1 MKKQPSSNRK
11 TYLALA
17 VFCVAALAGYL
28 LYQNS
33 TSKFSSEEVAAT
45 IHPASTVL
53 NAGAS
58 IQYYEDRLRKAP
70 GDATSQLAL
79 AQLYLQHARATHQ
92 EAQHLPK
99 AEKLLSQV
107 ISRNPDHYQALALK
121 ASMYNVLHQF
131 EKARDVAESLIAR
144 EADHAY
150 VYGILIDAL
159 VELGEYEAAVQA
171 CDKMIGLRPGIAS
184 YARAAYLRELH
195 GDTEGAIGAM
205 ELAASSG
212 LAGDE
217 NRSWALYQLGQLY
230 LGQNQIDAAETLF
243 NGILDE
249 HPGYAYAIG
258 GHAQINMQRG
268 DYGEA
273 LSMFDRAY
281 ASLPSDAFLEGK
293 LEVYTIM
300 QQEEGIARTTV
311 QLERSLKDAE
321 AMGENVRMEYA
332 DFLADIDRDLDE
344 ALELAEAEYNR
355 RPYHLHALET
365 YAWALHKTGRSAEAI
380 PYIEQAMRLNTG
392 DAMVHFRAGHI
403 YKAAARPSEAKQH
416 FEEALAGHLHI
427 ESVSAAQEVRQQL
440 KKIRLY

>member
-11 TYLALA
+11 TYLALL
-17 VFCVAALAGYL
+17 VFFTAALAGYL
-28 LYQNS
+28 LYFNALPQ
-33 TSKFSSEEVAAT
+33 SSPEEVVAT

-53 NAGAS
+53 NANAS
-58 IQYYEDRLRKAP
+58 IEFYEDRLRKAP
-70 GDATSQLAL
+70 GDASSQLAL

-92 EAQHLPK
+92 EARYLPE
-99 AEKLLSQV
+99 ADKLLNKV
-107 ISRNPDHYQALALK
+107 LSRNSDHYQALALR

-131 EKARDVAESLIAR
+131 EKARDVAEALIAR
-144 EADHAY
+144 ESDHAY
-150 VYGILIDAL
+150 VYGILVDAL
-159 VELGEYEAAVQA
+159 VELGAYEAAVVA
-171 CDKMIGLRPGIAS
+171 CDKMISLRPGIAS

-195 GDTEGAIGAM
+195 GDTDGAIQAM
-205 ELAASSG
+205 TLAASSG

-230 LGQNQIDAAETLF
+230 LGQNEIDTAETIF

-249 HPGYAYAIG
+249 HPGYAYANG
-258 GHAQINMQRG
+258 GMAQINMQRG

-273 LSMFDRAY
+273 LSLFDQAY
-281 ASLPSDAFLEGK
+281 AVLASDAFLEGK

-300 QQEEGIARTTV
+300 KHEDGIARTTV

-332 DFLADIDRDLDE
+332 DYLADIDRDLDE
-344 ALELAEAEYNR
+344 ALELAEAEYQR
-355 RPYHLHALET
+355 RPGHLHALET
-365 YAWALHKTGRSAEAI
+365 YAWTLHKTGRSEEAI

-403 YKAAARPSEAKQH
+403 YEAALRPAEARH
-416 FEEALAGHLHI
+416 NFEEAIAGQIQI
-427 ESVSAAQEVRQQL
+427 ESISAARIARQ
-440 KKIRLY
+440 RLMEI

>member
-33 TSKFSSEEVAAT
+33 TLQSSSEEVAAT

-58 IQYYEDRLRKAP
+58 IQYYEDRLRRAP

-79 AQLYLQHARATHQ
+79 AQLYLQHARVTHQ
-92 EAQHLPK
+92 EARYLP
-99 AEKLLSQV
+99 EVDELLGEV
-107 ISRNPDHYQALALK
+107 ISKNPDHYQALALK

-131 EKARDVAESLIAR
+131 EKARDLTEALIAR
-144 EADHAY
+144 ESDHAY
-150 VYGILIDAL
+150 VYGILVDAL

-171 CDKMIGLRPGIAS
+171 CDKMISLRPGIAS

-195 GDTEGAIGAM
+195 GDTEGAIQAM

-212 LAGDE
+212 VAGDE

-230 LGQNQIDAAETLF
+230 LGQNDIDAAEALF

-258 GHAQINMQRG
+258 GLAQINMQRG

-273 LSMFDRAY
+273 LSMFDKAFV
-281 ASLPSDAFLEGK
+281 SLPGDAFLEGK

-300 QQEEGIARTTV
+300 QHEEGIARTTV

-332 DFLADIDRDLDE
+332 DFLADIDRDLDA

-355 RPYHLHALET
+355 RPHHLHALET
-365 YAWALHKTGRSAEAI
+365 YAWALHKTGRSEEAI
-380 PYIEQAMRLNTG
+380 PYIEQAMRLETG

-403 YKAAARPSEAKQH
+403 YQAANHPLEARFN
-416 FEEALAGHLHI
+416 FEQALAGHLHI
-427 ESVSAAQEVRQQL
+427 ESLSAAQEAKHKL
-440 KKIRLY
+440 EKITV

>member
-11 TYLALA
+11 TFLALA

-33 TSKFSSEEVAAT
+33 IPESSSEDVVVT

-53 NAGAS
+53 NAGTS
-58 IQYYEDRLRKAP
+58 IKYYEDRLRKAP
-70 GDATSQLAL
+70 GDASSQLAL

-92 EAQHLPK
+92 EALYLPK
-99 AEKLLSQV
+99 ADELLSQV
-107 ISRNPDHYQALALK
+107 ISRSPDHYQALALK

-131 EKARDVAESLIAR
+131 EKARDITETLISRES
-144 EADHAY
+144 DHAY
-150 VYGILIDAL
+150 VYGILVDAL

-171 CDKMIGLRPGIAS
+171 CDKMSSLRPGIAS

-195 GDTEGAIGAM
+195 GDTAGAIKAM

-212 LAGDE
+212 VAGDE

-230 LGQNQIDAAETLF
+230 LGQNDIDAAEALF

-258 GHAQINMQRG
+258 GLAQVNLQRG

-281 ASLPSDAFLEGK
+281 ASLPGDAFLEGK

-300 QQEEGIARTTV
+300 QHEEGIAQLSV

-332 DFLADIDRDLDE
+332 DYLADQNRDLNT

-355 RPYHLHALET
+355 RPGHLHALET
-365 YAWALHKTGRSAEAI
+365 YAWALHKMGRSDEAI
-380 PYIEQAMRLNTG
+380 PYIEQAMRLETG

-403 YKAAARPSEAKQH
+403 YSAAGRLSEAKH
-416 FEEALAGHLHI
+416 NFEAAIEGHLHI
-427 ESVSAAQEVRQQL
+427 ESISSAKEVKEQL
-440 KKIRLY
+440 QKMRL